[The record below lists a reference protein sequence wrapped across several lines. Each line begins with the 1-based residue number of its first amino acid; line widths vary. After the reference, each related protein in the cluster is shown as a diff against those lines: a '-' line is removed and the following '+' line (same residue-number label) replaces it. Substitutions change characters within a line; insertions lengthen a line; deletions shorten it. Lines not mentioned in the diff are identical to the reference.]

1 LPPGWDV
8 VAETNLFVSIAVRFI
23 WDVGAVV
30 DGDGVPWAAA
40 GGDDAPVSDATVEKS
55 SGGDGWGL
63 FASPASIARGCPGG
77 EALHKCGS
85 FRVQPAR
92 FTLGATLATLS
103 TVPTVALGSGFST
116 LTTLTRVTFRTLLAT
131 LSTVPTV
138 ALGSGLSTLA
148 TVPTVT
154 LGARLARVALG
165 ASLSS
170 LTTLTLGARL
180 ARVTLHRYRRRNRTL
195 RTGGGNRRQ
204 IQRHTRANINA
215 RVRQLRGTSR
225 DIP

>member
-1 LPPGWDV
+1 LPPGWNV

-30 DGDGVPWAAA
+30 DSDSVPVA
-40 GGDDAPVSDATVEKS
+40 GASGDDAPISDATVEES

-63 FASPASIARGCPGG
+63 FASPARIARGCPGG
-77 EALHKCGS
+77 EALHECGC

-92 FTLGATLATLS
+92 VTLGSGLATLATF
-103 TVPTVALGSGFST
+103 TRVALGSG
-116 LTTLTRVTFRTLLAT
+116 VAT
-131 LSTVPTV
+131 LST
-138 ALGSGLSTLA
+138 LA
-148 TVPTVT
+148 TVT

-170 LTTLTLGARL
+170 LTTVTLGARL

-195 RTGGGNRRQ
+195 RTGGGDRRQ
-204 IQRHTRANINA
+204 IQRLTRADINA
-215 RVRQLRGTSR
+215 RVRQLCGTSR
-225 DIP
+225 YIP